1 MIKKKPYIFVWVFL
15 ISSWILNASSFR
27 FSPPEVIKASW
38 NARTFI
44 SEDLN
49 QDGLNDLIFF
59 NLDRSR
65 IEILYRTKDGKVPER
80 VKPVQRSRWDPE
92 LEDAPYKKEF
102 IFIVSKR
109 KVLLLQKR

>member
-1 MIKKKPYIFVWVFL
+1 MNFPMIKKKPYIFVWVFL

-49 QDGLNDLIFF
+49 NLKFNANLSFIKSELTMSDDEFDSRTLAARDG
-59 NLDRSR
+59 
-65 IEILYRTKDGKVPER
+65 ETC
-80 VKPVQRSRWDPE
+80 
-92 LEDAPYKKEF
+92 
-102 IFIVSKR
+102 R
-109 KVLLLQKR
+109 KAHIWARFGISHY